1 MAFAEKFQKGSAIC
15 ALFVFLWLELED
27 FCTDRNGRCH
37 YHFDIADDRGGYGD
51 FYLVDTMR
59 LTLRTLLAYR
69 DGVLDPKD
77 AAVLE
82 AKIMDSSTAQQ
93 ISQRITDEMKNRKL
107 APIPV
112 DAREFGFEA
121 NMVAEFLDDTIPME
135 TLPEMERKCL
145 ENNTLLSE
153 IGSCH
158 QILSRALSIPAPIS
172 SALRQRIHD
181 LPNNP
186 TARSFSDAGGRI
198 RRFDAGTA
206 STKSASQNG
215 ADSLR
220 PSIAIPANKTVRKS
234 NGELRGSGI
243 ELNDGLGRQVPEYLI
258 GNDRGWLKTAMLGLV
273 LLTSLVVVGAIA
285 IGPLDRVRN
294 LLRKSDLAK
303 VMPEENAV
311 ETLTKEKEK
320 AAKLPPQMEKAAVDS
335 ETAEKNL
342 DIVESSV
349 GPPVPIPPSP
359 SVSDKLKPN
368 LADASK
374 STKPMVSE
382 SSATPP
388 VLVANNRIQWLPE
401 TKESSEMIVLKLGAA
416 ASGAPFWQ
424 RMHAGEYVAVGERIV
439 VPPTQR
445 TEMRVEPGIRFLCAG
460 ENDFEQS
467 KGGAITSVTIRSGLF
482 FLFATPDAKEINLDC
497 NGLVLTVRFASTDGG
512 CALEIQNEWS
522 SSTDEMAKAGM
533 LASSSVVR
541 LIGVKGEIEYST
553 KEVVGESKGTLSV
566 GQVTRWKDKKS
577 SGVSELAEE
586 PWWFRTSVT
595 RPIDQLASKAL
606 QRAIVGREPGV
617 IESELKEHMSPLRV
631 YELTVSLAVRT
642 RIMLGRY
649 DGLFESEGVFNR
661 GNLHIHWASLF
672 SQAAQSMGRDENRL
686 ALADAIRQAAP
697 DRASTL
703 FSLLVLPTQEQLAAG
718 SDKLLVDS
726 LSSPQMDE
734 RVIAFQ
740 QLNQITGKTLTYHP
754 DKNPGAQLWRKLLAK
769 NEVRYPEP
777 SKP

>member
-1 MAFAEKFQKGSAIC
+1 
-15 ALFVFLWLELED
+15 
-27 FCTDRNGRCH
+27 
-37 YHFDIADDRGGYGD
+37 
-51 FYLVDTMR
+51 MR

-82 AKIMDSSTAQQ
+82 AKILDSSTAKQ

-186 TARSFSDAGGRI
+186 NSRSISEAGGRI
-198 RRFDAGTA
+198 RRFDAGSPTA
-206 STKSASQNG
+206 QSSTSRNG

-220 PSIAIPANKTVRKS
+220 SSLAIPANKTVRKS

-258 GNDRGWLKTAMLGLV
+258 GNDRGWIKTAALGLI

-285 IGPLDRVRN
+285 IGPLDRVQN
-294 LLRKSDLAK
+294 LLRKSNMAK
-303 VMPEENAV
+303 GVPEEKATEAV
-311 ETLTKEKEK
+311 TMEKEL
-320 AAKLPPQMEKAAVDS
+320 ASKLPPQKEQAAVESD
-335 ETAEKNL
+335 TAEKDL

-349 GPPVPIPPSP
+349 GPPAPSSTSP
-359 SVSDKLKPN
+359 SVPDKIKPN

-374 STKPMVSE
+374 STKPIVSE
-382 SSATPP
+382 SNAPP
-388 VLVANNRIQWLPE
+388 PIPVANNRIQWLPE
-401 TKESSEMIVLKLGAA
+401 TKESSEMIVMKLGAA
-416 ASGAPFWQ
+416 ESGAAPFWR
-424 RMHAGEYVAVGERIV
+424 RMHAGEYVTVGERIV

-445 TEMRVEPGIRFLCAG
+445 TELRVEPGIRFLCAG
-460 ENDFEQS
+460 ENDFVQS
-467 KGGAITSVTIRSGLF
+467 KGGVIPNVSIRSGLY

-497 NGLVLTVRFASTDGG
+497 NGLMLTIRFASTDGG
-512 CALEIQNEWS
+512 CALEVQNEWS
-522 SSTDEMAKAGM
+522 SSTDEMSKTGE

-541 LIGVKGEIEYST
+541 LIGVQGEIEHSC
-553 KEVVGESKGTLSV
+553 KEVGGAESKGTLGV
-566 GQVTRWKDKKS
+566 GQITRWKDGKS
-577 SGVSELAEE
+577 SGASELTEE
-586 PWWFRTSVT
+586 IWWFRTSVT

-606 QRAIVGREPGV
+606 QRALIGREPGV
-617 IESELKEHMSPLRV
+617 IETELTEHMSPLRI

-649 DGLFESEGVFNR
+649 DGLFESDGVFNR

-672 SQAAQSMGRDENRL
+672 SQVAQSMGRDENRL
-686 ALADAIRQAAP
+686 ALANAIRQAAP
-697 DRASTL
+697 NRANTL
-703 FSLLVLPTQEQLAAG
+703 FSLLALPTQEQLAAG

-740 QLNQITGKTLTYHP
+740 QLNRITGKTLMYHP
-754 DKNPGAQLWRKLLAK
+754 DKNPAEGAQQWRKLLVK
-769 NEVRYPEP
+769 NEIRYPEP

>member
-1 MAFAEKFQKGSAIC
+1 
-15 ALFVFLWLELED
+15 
-27 FCTDRNGRCH
+27 
-37 YHFDIADDRGGYGD
+37 
-51 FYLVDTMR
+51 MR

-186 TARSFSDAGGRI
+186 TARSFSDSGGRI
-198 RRFDAGTA
+198 RRFDAG
-206 STKSASQNG
+206 SPSAQSSEQNG
-215 ADSLR
+215 ADSL
-220 PSIAIPANKTVRKS
+220 SSTIAVPTNKTVRKS

-258 GNDRGWLKTAMLGLV
+258 GNDRGWLKTAVLGLV

-285 IGPLDRVRN
+285 IGPLDRVQN
-294 LLRKSDLAK
+294 LLRKSDIAK
-303 VMPEENAV
+303 VSPEDTAV
-311 ETLTKEKEK
+311 ETVTKEKEQPS
-320 AAKLPPQMEKAAVDS
+320 KLPPEKDLKIDESGTV
-335 ETAEKNL
+335 EKDL
-342 DIVESSV
+342 DIVESSI
-349 GPPVPIPPSP
+349 GPPTPSSTSLSVP
-359 SVSDKLKPN
+359 DKLKPT
-368 LADASK
+368 LEDVSK
-374 STKPMVSE
+374 SEKPILSE
-382 SSATPP
+382 SSAKPP
-388 VLVANNRIQWLPE
+388 IPVASNRIQWLPE
-401 TKESSEMIVLKLGAA
+401 TKESSEMIVLKRGTTESGA
-416 ASGAPFWQ
+416 APFWR
-424 RMHAGEYVAVGERIV
+424 RMHSGEYVAVGERIV

-467 KGGAITSVTIRSGLF
+467 KGGMIPSVTIRSGLF

-497 NGLVLTVRFASTDGG
+497 NGLVLAIRFASTDGG

-522 SSTDEMAKAGM
+522 SPTDDMAKAGK

-541 LIGVKGEIEYST
+541 LIGVQGEIDYT
-553 KEVVGESKGTLSV
+553 IKEVAGAESKGTLSV
-566 GQVTRWKDKKS
+566 GQFARWKDGKP

-586 PWWFRTSVT
+586 PWWFRTSVS

-606 QRAIVGREPGV
+606 QRAIIGREPGM
-617 IESELKEHMSPLRV
+617 IESELTEHMSPLRI

-649 DGLFESEGVFNR
+649 DGLFESDGVFNR

-672 SQAAQSMGRDENRL
+672 SQMAQSMGRDENRL

-697 DRASTL
+697 NRASTL
-703 FSLLVLPTQEQLAAG
+703 FSLLALPTQEQLVAG

-740 QLNQITGKTLTYHP
+740 QLNQITGKTLMYHP
-754 DKNPGAQLWRKLLAK
+754 NKNPAEGAQQWRKSLAK
-769 NEVRYPEP
+769 NEIRYPEL

>member
-1 MAFAEKFQKGSAIC
+1 
-15 ALFVFLWLELED
+15 
-27 FCTDRNGRCH
+27 
-37 YHFDIADDRGGYGD
+37 
-51 FYLVDTMR
+51 MR

-82 AKIMDSSTAQQ
+82 AKILDSSTAQQ
-93 ISQRITDEMKNRKL
+93 ISQRISDEMRNRKL

-172 SALRQRIHD
+172 STLRQRIHD

-186 TARSFSDAGGRI
+186 AARSFSDAGGRI
-198 RRFDAGTA
+198 RRFDAG
-206 STKSASQNG
+206 SPSEQNS

-220 PSIAIPANKTVRKS
+220 STIAISSNKTVRKS

-258 GNDRGWLKTAMLGLV
+258 GNDRGWLKTIMLGLA

-285 IGPLDRVRN
+285 VGPIDRVQN
-294 LLRKSDLAK
+294 LLRKSELAK
-303 VMPEENAV
+303 VVPEDTAIEV
-311 ETLTKEKEK
+311 VKKEKEQ
-320 AAKLPPQMEKAAVDS
+320 ATKLPPEKDPNTDES
-335 ETAEKNL
+335 DTGEKGS
-342 DIVESSV
+342 DIIESSV
-349 GPPVPIPPSP
+349 GPPPPAATLSNVP
-359 SVSDKLKPN
+359 DKLKPN
-368 LADASK
+368 MADGSK
-374 STKPMVSE
+374 GTKPKVSE
-382 SSATPP
+382 SNVSPP
-388 VLVANNRIQWLPE
+388 IAKNRIQWLPE
-401 TKESSEMIVLKLGAA
+401 TKESSEMIVLKLGATE
-416 ASGAPFWQ
+416 SGAAPFWR

-445 TEMRVEPGIRFLCAG
+445 TEMRLEPGIRFLCAG

-467 KGGAITSVTIRSGLF
+467 KGGVAPSVTIRSGLF
-482 FLFATPDAKEINLDC
+482 FLFATPDASVINLDC
-497 NGLVLTVRFASTDGG
+497 NGVLLTIRFASADGG
-512 CALEIQNEWS
+512 CALEMQNEWS
-522 SSTDEMAKAGM
+522 SSTDDMAKAGM
-533 LASSSVVR
+533 LASSSMVR
-541 LIGVKGEIEYST
+541 LIGVQGEIEYSMN
-553 KEVVGESKGTLSV
+553 EVGGVESKGTLSV
-566 GQVTRWKDKKS
+566 GQFTRWKDGKP
-577 SGVSELAEE
+577 SGLSELVEE

-606 QRAIVGREPGV
+606 QRALIGREPGV
-617 IESELKEHMSPLRV
+617 IESELTEHMSPLRI

-649 DGLFESEGVFNR
+649 DGLFESDGVFNR

-672 SQAAQSMGRDENRL
+672 SQVAQSMGRDENRS
-686 ALADAIRQAAP
+686 ALADAIRHAAP
-697 DRASTL
+697 NRASTL
-703 FSLLVLPTQEQLAAG
+703 FSLLALPTQEQLEAG

-740 QLNQITGKTLTYHP
+740 QLNQITGKTLMYHP
-754 DKNPGAQLWRKLLAK
+754 DKNPAEGAQAWRKLLSK
-769 NEVRYPEP
+769 DEIRYSNP